1 MLDSSQLQC
10 RWALRSNYH
19 VPLVSF
25 TQLMTLAKLGLY
37 NFRHTVFVVGL
48 MAKHFTEYVLFIFLV
63 VELRDWTDAL
73 SSWFCMALQ
82 LSAK

>member
-1 MLDSSQLQC
+1 
-10 RWALRSNYH
+10 
-19 VPLVSF
+19 
-25 TQLMTLAKLGLY
+25 
-37 NFRHTVFVVGL
+37 